1 MLRVQFL
8 IDAQP
13 SCSNGAVRFIVRL
26 DIDLCSVARIGFEE
40 FTSYALCTYRMFDAH
55 AVAVEFSLVCRKF
68 IEDERSSRS
77 TPEEMSTRWAELRNS
92 LHVTFDAGYIYIYI
106 YIYMPRHAMSDA
118 GLHVEQ
124 TKRMFT
130 QCALLPR
137 PRAPTK
143 NTWTTLGQC
152 LDWIAVSPLLSTFAP
167 LSKLVC
173 SKFSHRDH
181 VLQTQAE
188 RKLL

>member
-106 YIYMPRHAMSDA
+106 YIYASARDVGRRVARRADQTYVHSVRVAAEAAGTHQTSIPALDCKHATS
-118 GLHVEQ
+118 
-124 TKRMFT
+124 
-130 QCALLPR
+130 LP
-137 PRAPTK
+137 PC
-143 NTWTTLGQC
+143 TTRQ
-152 LDWIAVSPLLSTFAP
+152 
-167 LSKLVC
+167 
-173 SKFSHRDH
+173 
-181 VLQTQAE
+181 
-188 RKLL
+188 